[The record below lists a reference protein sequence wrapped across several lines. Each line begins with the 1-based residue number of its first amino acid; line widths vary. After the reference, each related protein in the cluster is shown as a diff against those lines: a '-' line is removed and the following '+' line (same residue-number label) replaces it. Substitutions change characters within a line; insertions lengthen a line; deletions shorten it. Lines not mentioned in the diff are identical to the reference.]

1 MARVKQ
7 PDLFGV
13 DHVEAQDLQP
23 GDTITITHP
32 LDGAPRTLHRAEV
45 DATAHKGDTVTITA
59 HTATED
65 TPDRHVV
72 AVPWNHPVIIH
83 DT

>member
-1 MARVKQ
+1 MTH

-13 DHVEAQDLQP
+13 DHVEARDLEP
-23 GDTITITHP
+23 GDTITITRH

-45 DATAHKGDTVTITA
+45 DATAHNGDTVTITA
-59 HTATED
+59 RPAAED
-65 TPDRHVV
+65 TPDPHTVT
-72 AVPWNHPVIIH
+72 VPWNHPVIIH

>member
-1 MARVKQ
+1 MARVRH

-23 GDTITITHP
+23 GDTITITRH

-45 DATAHKGDTVTITA
+45 DATAHNGDTVTITA
-59 HTATED
+59 HTAADALDPHTV
-65 TPDRHVV
+65 T
-72 AVPWNHPVIIH
+72 VPWNHPVIIH

>member
-1 MARVKQ
+1 MARVRH

-13 DHVEAQDLQP
+13 DHVEAQDLEP

-45 DATAHKGDTVTITA
+45 DAATSRGDTVTITA
-59 HTATED
+59 RAPGALDPHTVT
-65 TPDRHVV
+65 
-72 AVPWNHPVIIH
+72 VPWNHPVVIH

>member
-1 MARVKQ
+1 MRH

-13 DHVEAQDLQP
+13 DHVEAQDLEP

-45 DATAHKGDTVTITA
+45 DAATSRGDTVTITA
-59 HTATED
+59 RPADALDPHTVT
-65 TPDRHVV
+65 
-72 AVPWNHPVIIH
+72 VPWNHPVIIH